1 MRRGFWVLAVF
12 LGAAAAGCA
21 GRTNDDRCADPGPA
35 PGAGCDELEVAP
47 EPPKD
52 PVDMPAKPTPKP
64 TPTPKPACPESPP
77 AVGTPCTNAMTCSYA
92 DYSDACGF
100 TPTEVECSG
109 GTWSESDTGT
119 CTSGSSCNPL
129 GTWSIDAEPAGP
141 DEWCGTNGPPS
152 KVSVLPGPNGSLKS
166 EWDASVSADGC
177 KLHLHDYYEYDQ
189 YETGSESRDLKLDI
203 SGDTAT
209 GTYSFAGDGFSMG
222 GCSVKVVATRAK

>member
-1 MRRGFWVLAVF
+1 
-12 LGAAAAGCA
+12 
-21 GRTNDDRCADPGPA
+21 
-35 PGAGCDELEVAP
+35 
-47 EPPKD
+47 
-52 PVDMPAKPTPKP
+52 MPAKPTPKP

-189 YETGSESRDLKLDI
+189 YETGSESRDSEARHQRRHGHGHLQLRWRRLLHGRLQCEGGRNAREVGLAHAV
-203 SGDTAT
+203 SGEPTR
-209 GTYSFAGDGFSMG
+209 SM
-222 GCSVKVVATRAK
+222 C